1 MRAYMACFLCILALT
16 APESAL
22 AWTDGRVTSVSA
34 QLDVRDPEI
43 ARVEIALRLVVR
55 SGSLSSF
62 DLEGLDPDFE
72 LLDLEA
78 PSGAGQPQVLRNLP
92 GQLQLQWSD
101 PRDAPRPGEHALR
114 VVYATKHLYT
124 EANDARSRRVVWTMP
139 RWPERLSNVRITVL
153 GPPGISPSITEPNF
167 GEQVEVQ
174 PPGNAARML
183 TYTRVELPR
192 TTGYRVQFDLPPL
205 AAAGTSHVSDVFQH
219 IRAIE
224 LPRSLAR
231 DAWLL
236 VIGVIL
242 GVLVV
247 GKRRVRRKLLVAPR
261 MLVAWLEPRTF
272 DGLIFGFAAL
282 APVLIERAPTL
293 ALATALIAVASAL
306 ERKRRPPA
314 ALVTP
319 AADSGE
325 RASSAHWLNAHA
337 ALDATTPTGL
347 LSLGVVLAAALWAP
361 EPLRTTALICGWLA
375 TPLFFSGTRRVL

>member
-16 APESAL
+16 APEPAL

-34 QLDVRDPEI
+34 QLDVRDPKI
-43 ARVEIALRLVVR
+43 ARIEIALRLVVR

-72 LLDLEA
+72 LLALEA
-78 PSGAGQPQVLRNLP
+78 PSGAGQPQIVRDLP

-101 PRDAPRPGEHALR
+101 PREAPHPGEHALR
-114 VVYATKHLYT
+114 VVYATRHLYT
-124 EANDARSRRVVWTMP
+124 EPNDDGSRRVVWTMP
-139 RWPERLSNVRITVL
+139 RWQERLTNVQITVL
-153 GPPGISPSITEPNF
+153 GPPGISPNIAEPNL
-167 GEQVEVQ
+167 GEQVEAQ
-174 PPGNAARML
+174 PPGSAARVL

-205 AAAGTSHVSDVFQH
+205 AAAKTAYGSEIFQH
-219 IRAIE
+219 VRAAAM
-224 LPRSLAR
+224 RRNLAR
-231 DAWLL
+231 DGWLL
-236 VIGVIL
+236 VIGIML

-247 GKRRVRRKLLVAPR
+247 AKRRVRRKRLVAPR

-282 APVLIERAPTL
+282 APVLIERAPML
-293 ALATALIAVASAL
+293 ALAAALIAVASAL
-306 ERKRRPPA
+306 ERKRRPLSPPA
-314 ALVTP
+314 AE
-319 AADSGE
+319 SGE
-325 RASSAHWLNAHA
+325 RASSVHWLNANA

-347 LSLGVVLAAALWAP
+347 LSLGLVLAAALWAP

-375 TPLFFSGTRRVL
+375 TPLFFSGTRRA